1 LKTLVSALLLLKR
14 LPRTGW
20 LEEGVKNPESVAS
33 HSYSLAVMAMAEAEA
48 RGLDVCKAV
57 KMALLHDLAESY
69 TGDLTPATKKK
80 IPKNIFHQVE
90 RAIIR
95 ELVSSLPPHIAQ
107 QYTELYEE
115 YLERRTPEA
124 RLVHR
129 LDRRELVEEALWLNK
144 RQKISLNR
152 FGIA

>member
-1 LKTLVSALLLLKR
+1 MKQLVSALLLLKR

-33 HSYSLAVMAMAEAEA
+33 HIYSLAVMTMVEAEA

-80 IPKNIFHQVE
+80 IPKNILQQVE
-90 RAIIR
+90 KAIVR
-95 ELVSSLPPHIAQ
+95 ELFSSLPPKIAQ
-107 QYTELYEE
+107 QYTELHQE
-115 YLERRTPEA
+115 YLGRRTPEA
-124 RLVHR
+124 RFVHK

-144 RQKISLNR
+144 RQKISLKR